1 MKQIVG
7 VFKGPN
13 IVHNYGVHFC
23 FESQKKGLAT
33 RSNILLLEFGVIT
46 ITWAGPGDFKITWAG
61 PSDYNHF
68 SGKAYKSSHAWVNRL
83 KPSGHQRTPKHS
95 FQWLPFHIHLIVQ
108 PKKLTAVQEMDVLG
122 RSFHGESQRQVD

>member
-7 VFKGPN
+7 VFKGYN
-13 IVHNYGVHFC
+13 IAHNYGVHFC
-23 FESQKKGLAT
+23 FESQRKGLAT

-46 ITWAGPGDFKITWAG
+46 ITWAGPGDCF
-61 PSDYNHF
+61 HF
-68 SGKAYKSSHAWVNRL
+68 SLCLGKSESPLVISV
-83 KPSGHQRTPKHS
+83 PPKHS
-95 FQWLPFHIHLIVQ
+95 FQWLPFHIHLIAQ

>member
-13 IVHNYGVHFC
+13 IVHNYGVNFC
-23 FESQKKGLAT
+23 FESQRKGLAT

-68 SGKAYKSSHAWVNRL
+68 SARRRAGIQIQPCLGKSVEALWSSAY
-83 KPSGHQRTPKHS
+83 PQT
-95 FQWLPFHIHLIVQ
+95 FLPMASIPYTFNC
-108 PKKLTAVQEMDVLG
+108 AA
-122 RSFHGESQRQVD
+122 